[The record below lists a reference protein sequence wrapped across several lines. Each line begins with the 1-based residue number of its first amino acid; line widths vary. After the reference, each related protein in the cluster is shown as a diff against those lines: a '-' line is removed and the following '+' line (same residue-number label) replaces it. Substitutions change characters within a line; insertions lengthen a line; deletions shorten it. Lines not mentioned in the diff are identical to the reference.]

1 MKKNIRLNDFWILI
15 LVFVVSRVIA
25 MLFGIRMG
33 IQPLYVYWQYL
44 DVQTLEHHLLRGVW
58 YDHAQPPAFNLFLG
72 LILKTFGSN
81 ALAFGV
87 IFKMISLVNGLL
99 LFSIL
104 KKACNQRGIALVLAI
119 AFLLSPATLIYEC
132 ELFYTTFISLLLLMS
147 IYFLNR
153 LQSKSSWMNA
163 AGFFMPLVLLCL
175 TRSVYHIVWL
185 FAIILVL
192 LFYFRRKPVFFMIV
206 TFGIFSMLFAGSW
219 YIKNKIIFGKLSVS
233 TWIGMNMARNVFHDN
248 QVKDSA
254 RIEAYEPFS
263 RISVYQKFIDTT
275 FEKKYAG
282 LNDRDLLM
290 EMKNDSFINENNI
303 NYIPVS
309 DQYQQ
314 ASVRYVK
321 SHPGAYT
328 MNVLQSLIL
337 YFTPATMYSLAVDQ
351 AAKIKYYDV
360 IYSFNLTHFAHSKQ
374 ARRIALTLSA
384 IPKLILYLLV
394 FFIFIQEAFRTKS
407 ISSWNLIIVLTIF
420 FVFGVSSFFEHYEN
434 MRFRFETEPL
444 FLILAAQAISLLNKK
459 RLKRQTVSGDQDATL
474 RPYTRAENL

>member
-1 MKKNIRLNDFWILI
+1 MRKNVRLNDFWIII
-15 LVFVVSRVIA
+15 LVFVASRMIV
-25 MLFGIRMG
+25 MLFGIRMS

-44 DVQTLEHHLLRGVW
+44 DVETLEHHLLRGVW
-58 YDHAQPPAFNLFLG
+58 YDHAQPPVFNLFLG

-99 LFSIL
+99 LYSIL
-104 KKACNQRGIALVLAI
+104 KKACNQRTVALVLAL

-132 ELFYTTFISLLLLMS
+132 ELFYTTFISLLLLIS
-147 IYFLNR
+147 IYFLIR
-153 LQSKSSWMNA
+153 IQSKSSWVNA
-163 AGFFMPLVLLCL
+163 AGFFLPLAFLCL

-185 FAIILVL
+185 FAILVIL
-192 LFYFRRKPVFFMIV
+192 LFYFRRKSVFHKIV
-206 TFGIFSMLFAGSW
+206 TFGILSILLAGSW
-219 YIKNKIIFGKLSVS
+219 YVKNKIIFGKLSVS

-263 RISVYQKFIDTT
+263 RIGVYQKFIDPAY
-275 FEKKYAG
+275 EKKYAG

-290 EMKNDSFINENNI
+290 ETKNDSFINENNI

-321 SHPGAYT
+321 SHPGAYVI
-328 MNVLQSLIL
+328 NVLQSLIL
-337 YFTPATMYSLAVDQ
+337 YFTPATLYSLAVDQ

-360 IYSFNLTHFAHSKQ
+360 IYSFNLTHFTHGKQ

-394 FFIFIQEAFRTKS
+394 FFIFIRDALRTRS
-407 ISSWNLIIVLTIF
+407 ISSWNLIILFTII

-444 FLILAAQAISLLNKK
+444 FLILGAQAISMLNKK
-459 RLKRQTVSGDQDATL
+459 RRKQKVTLITACTREEKR
-474 RPYTRAENL
+474 